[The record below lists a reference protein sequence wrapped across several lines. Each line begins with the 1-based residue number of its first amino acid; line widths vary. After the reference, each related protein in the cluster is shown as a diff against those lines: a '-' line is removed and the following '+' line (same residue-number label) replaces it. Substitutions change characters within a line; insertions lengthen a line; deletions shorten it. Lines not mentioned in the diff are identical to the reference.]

1 MKIVQKQMLTAA
13 ATDAGMGAMLS
24 SSNRRRSQTLSCGMP
39 MPGSQA
45 GTCATAAAP
54 ALNAC
59 AARKPVH
66 SATCNFSE
74 VCHICVLPEAEQL

>member
-1 MKIVQKQMLTAA
+1 
-13 ATDAGMGAMLS
+13 MLS
-24 SSNRRRSQTLSCGMP
+24 SSSKRRSQTRPRWMP
-39 MPGSQA
+39 TPGSQA

-66 SATCNFSE
+66 SATCNFSD
-74 VCHICVLPEAEQL
+74 VRHICVLPFKSWAACELLERCMR